1 MNNKSCSMSAVS
13 HFVES
18 GCGGDGKAAMLK
30 GDDAKTPRWVDGFRD
45 LTAGHFAQ
53 LSRSFPGLFSI
64 VCARPYLA
72 AHALTV
78 RLHR

>member
-1 MNNKSCSMSAVS
+1 
-13 HFVES
+13 
-18 GCGGDGKAAMLK
+18 MLK